1 MTVGGTIN
9 RILVGV
15 DGSDN
20 ARKALEWAILLG
32 STLDA
37 EIVAVYA
44 VGLLTDLGD
53 GVEVPSHTHLAEIRE
68 RFESD
73 WCSPLLESGRAH
85 RLLCLD
91 GPPSLVL
98 VRAATDETADLIVVG
113 TRGAGGLTEL
123 VLGSTS
129 LHLLEHAG
137 RPVLIVPP
145 ASGTRPD
152 RDQ

>member
-1 MTVGGTIN
+1 MTPAGPIN

-32 STLDA
+32 STFDA
-37 EIVAVYA
+37 EVVAVHA
-44 VGLLTDLGD
+44 VGMLTDLGD
-53 GVEVPSHTHLAEIRE
+53 GVEVPSRLHLAEVRQ

-73 WCSPLLESGRAH
+73 WCAPLLESGLAH

-98 VRAATDETADLIVVG
+98 MRAATDEAADVIVVG

-123 VLGSTS
+123 LIGSTS
-129 LHLLEHAG
+129 LHLVEHAE

-145 ASGTRPD
+145 PSGRRHD
-152 RDQ
+152 RGE